1 MVTQKRETNNSK
13 NPFSEKSEK
22 PKGGRPT
29 QGYILR
35 LGMAKG
41 ISMIQ
46 RNEKVDARKR
56 ARTYEKVEEL
66 AAQKYFMT
74 YKELSE
80 YLNISKPT
88 IEERLVKNGLRYY
101 KVGSKYLFKKNEV
114 DAFLD
119 GMTSNMNATNNDIKL
134 YCFES

>member
-1 MVTQKRETNNSK
+1 MNELLNVQIDEKTVNSIL
-13 NPFSEKSEK
+13 EKA
-22 PKGGRPT
+22 
-29 QGYILR
+29 I
-35 LGMAKG
+35 
-41 ISMIQ
+41 
-46 RNEKVDARKR
+46 N
-56 ARTYEKVEEL
+56 EKVEEL

-119 GMTSNMNATNNDIKL
+119 DMTSNMNATNNDIKL
-134 YCFES
+134 YYFES

>member
-1 MVTQKRETNNSK
+1 MLNVQIDEKTVNSML
-13 NPFSEKSEK
+13 EKA
-22 PKGGRPT
+22 
-29 QGYILR
+29 I
-35 LGMAKG
+35 
-41 ISMIQ
+41 
-46 RNEKVDARKR
+46 N
-56 ARTYEKVEEL
+56 EKVEEL

-101 KVGSKYLFKKNEV
+101 KVGSKYLFKKSEV

-119 GMTSNMNATNNDIKL
+119 DMTSDMNATNNDIKF
-134 YCFES
+134 YKNKK